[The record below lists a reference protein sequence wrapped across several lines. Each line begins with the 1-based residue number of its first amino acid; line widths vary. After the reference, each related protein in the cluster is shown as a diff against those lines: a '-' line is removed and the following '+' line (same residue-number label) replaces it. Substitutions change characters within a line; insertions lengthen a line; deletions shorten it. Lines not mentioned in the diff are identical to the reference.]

1 MKTNK
6 FHVFKSDESDIGII
20 YQPKRY
26 QLDTSKIKTIE
37 DVVKVLDGL
46 GIIFSEELRQF
57 DKLKE
62 YAKEI

>member
-57 DKLKE
+57 NKLKE
-62 YAKEI
+62 YVKEI